1 MSLAV
6 RRWLAVPLAFFTL
19 LPAAADAV
27 AEQRPLP
34 DPKAF
39 TAAARARLLP
49 DRELL
54 AQYTYM
60 ERREEIDI
68 SPLGKVSVG
77 PTKVYEVHP
86 SIDSGNTWKR
96 LISVDGKPLPPEE
109 LAENDRKHFED
120 VAKRQ
125 RASARER
132 AKWAREEEK
141 ARRELEAVLD
151 DLPRVYDIRLVKRA
165 LVDGHPTIEVAL
177 EPRPSA
183 EPETKEGEMMTRVR
197 IRAWIHE
204 HEYELVRAHFEVIR
218 DLTWAWGLVGRLH
231 AGSTATYARTKV
243 NDEIWLPSKLVID
256 ATGRSLLFRAF
267 DIESTTTW
275 WGHRRAE
282 GGRSSD
288 ARP

>member
-6 RRWLAVPLAFFTL
+6 RRWLAVPLAVFTL

-27 AEQRPLP
+27 AGERPLP
-34 DPKAF
+34 DLKAF